1 MSDLTFRQLRFV
13 EEFIKCGVGAQ
24 AARLAGY
31 SCPQKAAARLKKNP
45 KIKLKL
51 DSLRQTAMQ
60 RAQLSLEK
68 LLEELEEA
76 RQVAIDKE
84 MAAAAVS
91 ASMGK
96 AKLLGLDK
104 PQKEHE
110 EEKESDIPQ
119 VLVKFVE

>member
-1 MSDLTFRQLRFV
+1 MSDLSLRQLRFV
-13 EEFIKCGVGAQ
+13 EEFIKCGVGTQ

-31 SCPQKAAARLKKNP
+31 SNPKTAATRLKKNP

-51 DSLRQTAMQ
+51 DSLRQKAMQ

-104 PQKEHE
+104 PQKEQE
-110 EEKESDIPQ
+110 EEKESEIPQ